1 MKRGIRYIEW
11 LSSSM
16 LILLLMTG
24 CASSSYE
31 EGEELPQEKPVLKI
45 YLFAPDSPI
54 VTRSEIGKV
63 DATDEEKSINTLDV
77 WAFKANTD
85 DLVGYIHL
93 SNQTFDGQKEIA
105 MEISDDF
112 ATNPTNIDIYVTA
125 NVMISNCG
133 LNLGRNVTQADLTSA
148 IIAHKTEGDFFGV
161 TTPVMSVPVEGLPM
175 SGLLKNQP
183 VTGSAPVLA
192 AKTRNVQLVRAV
204 SKVRFIF
211 SKSASNTSA
220 ITNLSI
226 KLHEGVLPKQEYLFL
241 NGPYDE
247 VSNYIN
253 IKAEGGYNAE
263 AILVEGKT
271 ADDINSCDDPA
282 SYTYTSETGQAY
294 ETKINEGLKIQDGQT
309 SADLS
314 ELGRFYLRESDRFYY
329 TDPLDASKKI
339 TGTISYKVGD
349 DEKSANFT
357 IAGDNDFTR
366 NHTWIVYGYFLGSGT
381 LMLNIVDVKAWT
393 ESSGNPKV
401 HNW

>member
-11 LSSSM
+11 LLSSM
-16 LILLLMTG
+16 LILLLLTG

-77 WAFKANTD
+77 WAFKVNTD

-112 ATNPTNIDIYVTA
+112 ATNPTNIDIYVAA

-133 LNLGRNVTQADLTSA
+133 LNLGRNVTQADLTNA
-148 IIAHKTEGDFFGV
+148 LIADKTEGDFFGV

-175 SGLLKNQP
+175 SGLLKDQL

-204 SKVRFIF
+204 SKVRFVF
-211 SKSASNTSA
+211 CRPAESTD
-220 ITNLSI
+220 LSI
-226 KLHEGVLPKQEYLFL
+226 TGVGINANMIPNQEYVFL
-241 NGPYDE
+241 GTDGRTFR
-247 VSNYIN
+247 VGSS
-253 IKAEGGYNAE
+253 YNTA
-263 AILVEGKT
+263 AISLPGTSIT
-271 ADDINSCDDPA
+271 ADNIAVC
-282 SYTYTSETGQAY
+282 
-294 ETKINEGLKIQDGQT
+294 
-309 SADLS
+309 
-314 ELGRFYLRESDRFYY
+314 R
-329 TDPLDASKKI
+329 DASKYFYTSQGAQEYEDLINKGVSGEGANA
-339 TGTISYKVGD
+339 TNTPELTQVGPFYFRETDKKLGGTISYAAGG
-349 DEKSANFT
+349 EKSTDFSIQAS
-357 IAGDNDFTR
+357 GDFSR
-366 NHTWIVYGYFLGSGT
+366 NRSWIVFAYYEGLTG
-381 LMLNIVDVKAWT
+381 LQINVVDVTQWEDT
-393 ESSGNPKV
+393 ESNHEV
-401 HNW
+401 YNW